1 MIGDTANRTP
11 NADAEAIL
19 QAVGS
24 DSRIGLKYIRPGYGF
39 GGPCFPRDN
48 RALGNYIRSVG
59 LEPLI
64 PSSTDESNKQ
74 HARVM
79 ADAFLEQGLDV
90 YKFSDVCYKSNCPVP
105 IIEES
110 Q

>member
-1 MIGDTANRTP
+1 MIGDTARRTP

-48 RALGNYIRSVG
+48 RALGNYIKSVG
-59 LEPLI
+59 IEPLI
-64 PSSTDESNKQ
+64 PFSTDESNKQ
-74 HARVM
+74 HARFM
-79 ADAFLEQGLDV
+79 ADCFLEQGLDV
-90 YKFSDVCYKSNCPVP
+90 VSKISVLTN
-105 IIEES
+105 
-110 Q
+110 